1 MAKSKNFN
9 QISFIF
15 NDEILFEYDVLQS
28 LKNLP
33 QGYKK
38 QFLLKLISEKFA
50 DSKDLQREISN
61 YMGLRMDWVKTSK
74 KKKEPILTNEQPSE
88 ILSTESQASPEIP
101 EKSKH
106 AVIKNATF

>member
-15 NDEILFEYDVLQS
+15 NDGILFEHDVLQS

-38 QFLLKLISEKFA
+38 QFLLKLIREKFA
-50 DSKDLQREISN
+50 DSKDLQSEISD
-61 YMGLRMDWVKTSK
+61 YMGLRLDLVKTPNE
-74 KKKEPILTNEQPSE
+74 KKEPILNNKEPSE
-88 ILSTESQASPEIP
+88 ILNEETSSEIVV
-101 EKSKH
+101 KSKH